1 MNNGDNGGDDDLKP
15 SFEQP
20 VPHYYGDI
28 VRKQLIL
35 AGIAILFATLI
46 DTDLRTFY
54 FFIAGFG
61 VLFFVVLAGLTSPV
75 SRRAIVTASIV
86 SGVMFVLFEY
96 FAVGAYIE
104 RDTFFNLVFI
114 IRQTIAVIFLFSV
127 YFSTKTLRGMP
138 GHL

>member
-1 MNNGDNGGDDDLKP
+1 MNNGDNVP
-15 SFEQP
+15 SYEEP

-28 VRKQLIL
+28 VRRNLLL
-35 AGIAILFATLI
+35 AGLFILIATPI
-46 DTDLRTFY
+46 DADLRPFY

-61 VLFFVVLAGLTSPV
+61 VLFFVILAGLTSPT
-75 SRRAIVTASIV
+75 SRRSLITAGIV

-96 FAVGAYIE
+96 FAVGAYLKY
-104 RDTFFNLVFI
+104 DTFFSLVFLVRQI
-114 IRQTIAVIFLFSV
+114 IAIIFLFSV